1 MSEPQLVTTE
11 VRGRVFLIGLNRADK
26 LNSFNLSMLRE
37 LAAAYTRYEK
47 DPALWCAL
55 LYAHG
60 THFTSGLDLA
70 EVGPAVAGGEDL
82 FPKDSVDPLDLA
94 PPRRTKP
101 VVCAV
106 QGWCLT
112 IGMELLMA
120 SDIRV
125 AADNT
130 TFAQM
135 EVQRGIMPFG
145 GATLRL
151 PQIAGWGNAM
161 LHLLTGDR
169 FDAAEALRIGL
180 VQRVVEPEALMESS
194 LALALQVASAAPLAV
209 QASLASSRCA
219 VERGSE
225 AAGAD
230 LIGAARALMSSS
242 DAKEGMQ
249 SFVERR
255 EAKFS
260 GS

>member
-11 VRGRVFLIGLNRADK
+11 VRGRVFLIGLNRPEK

-37 LAAAYTRYEK
+37 LSEAYTRYEQDK
-47 DPALWCAL
+47 ELWCAL
-55 LYAHG
+55 LFAHG
-60 THFTSGLDLA
+60 KNFTSGLDLA
-70 EVGPAVAGGEDL
+70 EVGPAVAAGDAL
-82 FPKDSVDPLDLA
+82 FPKDAVDPLDLN

-101 VVCAV
+101 VVCSV

-120 SDIRV
+120 SDIRL

-180 VQRVVEPEALMESS
+180 VQRVVDADGLMDAA
-194 LALALQVASAAPLAV
+194 LALAHKVAGAAPLAV
-209 QASLASSRCA
+209 QASLASSRLA
-219 VERGSE
+219 LEEGKAAA
-225 AAGAD
+225 AAG
-230 LIGAARALMSSS
+230 LIDGARALMTSS
-242 DAKEGMQ
+242 DAREGMQ